1 MAAGI
6 SKAEQSEQ
14 TRRALLDAALELFAE
29 HGYANTSTEEVVRRA
44 AVTRGALYYHFR
56 DKAALFTA
64 VYEKQSVASSS
75 RRAAAQ
81 ALTPVAGVCH
91 PTQWVEREQRRA

>member
-29 HGYANTSTEEVVRRA
+29 HGYANTSTEEVVRRT
-44 AVTRGALYYHFR
+44 AVTRGALYYHC
-56 DKAALFTA
+56 
-64 VYEKQSVASSS
+64 
-75 RRAAAQ
+75 RA
-81 ALTPVAGVCH
+81 
-91 PTQWVEREQRRA
+91 